1 MDSMDLV
8 RFWAIAVLASLP
20 TSPADRW
27 DLVQNSFETIQAA
40 VRTLFLVVPDYAA
53 QCKASIRIFA
63 NVLMTVQHHVR
74 RGSPAGPV
82 ELVEARMPLSTYHG
96 RYTGPAMRTL
106 IMHTGHRKVFREVR
120 NGMWELQDHAQIL
133 EQPVLEGSRPVVVH
147 VMSFAEDVLY
157 ACREL
162 NAQPLAAR
170 TAREIP
176 RQTPDVLD

>member
-1 MDSMDLV
+1 MESMDLV

-20 TSPADRW
+20 TSPDAR
-27 DLVQNSFETIQAA
+27 LAVVQNSFETIQRAA
-40 VRTLFLVVPDYAA
+40 RTLFVVVPDYAA
-53 QCKASIRIFA
+53 QCKVSIQVFA

-82 ELVEARMPLSTYHG
+82 EVIEATMPASTYNG
-96 RYTGPAMRTL
+96 RYSGPAMRTL

-120 NGMWELQDHAQIL
+120 NGMWELQDRAQIL
-133 EQPVLEGSRPVVVH
+133 EQPGLEGSRRVVVH
-147 VMSFAEDVLY
+147 LMSFAEDVLY

-162 NAQPLAAR
+162 NAQPLAER
-170 TAREIP
+170 TCQETP